1 MLLCR
6 IPFPLSQ
13 IQAHRPFGI
22 YKFTLDLYRGE
33 FPSVG
38 GTFWVDISR
47 GCSMKSL
54 TAAFLS
60 LDGPLH
66 TVDQVVHATVTLK

>member
-1 MLLCR
+1 
-6 IPFPLSQ
+6 
-13 IQAHRPFGI
+13 
-22 YKFTLDLYRGE
+22 
-33 FPSVG
+33 
-38 GTFWVDISR
+38 
-47 GCSMKSL
+47 MKSL